1 MFESETP
8 SLVTRFERQMG
19 SHTCP
24 GALTGSTLSIVNNI
38 CTCDNCDADKDLLKI
53 AKINKRLYWCS
64 RASSQ
69 YDSDI
74 VTVAV

>member
-24 GALTGSTLSIVNNI
+24 GALTREYSVS
-38 CTCDNCDADKDLLKI
+38 CQQH
-53 AKINKRLYWCS
+53 LYLW
-64 RASSQ
+64 
-69 YDSDI
+69 
-74 VTVAV
+74 